1 MTAADVLPLA
11 WAALVGAGLWLCRPR
26 RVRRV
31 PGCGPASGSSSV
43 VGRLGAALR
52 RAVGLPP
59 DEVAAPVVGATVV
72 AALAAV
78 VVLPPLAPLVAVVGA
93 AAVPAARRRRARRAV
108 EGWADALPDAVDLF
122 GIALGSGLT
131 VPLAL
136 AVVAPRAP
144 PPLGPSLAEAEVRFR
159 HGEPLERSLAR
170 IVDQA
175 PVVRPLV
182 NVLVAA
188 HCDGAPVADALV
200 RLGEEQRVVR
210 RRAAEARA
218 RQVPIRMLFP
228 LVGCT
233 LPAFVLVTVV
243 PPVVSA
249 LADLGL

>member
-1 MTAADVLPLA
+1 MTALDVLPLA
-11 WAALVGAGLWLCRPR
+11 WAALVAAALWCRRPR
-26 RVRRV
+26 RVRRLA
-31 PGCGPASGSSSV
+31 GRGAASGSASV
-43 VGRLGAALR
+43 VGRLGASLR

-59 DEVAAPVVGATVV
+59 DEVAAPLVGVTALSALV
-72 AALAAV
+72 AL
-78 VVLPPLAPLVAVVGA
+78 VLLPMLAPLVVVAGA
-93 AAVPAARRRRARRAV
+93 ASVPSARRRRARRAV
-108 EGWADALPDAVDLF
+108 EGWAGSLPDAVDLF

-131 VPLAL
+131 VPMAL
-136 AVVAPRAP
+136 SVVAPRAP
-144 PPLGPSLAEAEVRFR
+144 PPLGPALVEAEVRFR
-159 HGEPLERSLAR
+159 HGEPLERALGR
-170 IVDQA
+170 LGDQA

-182 NVLVAA
+182 NVLLAA

-200 RLGEEQRVVR
+200 RLGDEQRSVR

-243 PPVVSA
+243 PPVASA